1 MKMKILS
8 ASIAAAFLMAG
19 CGSNDAQEVAYAMCE
34 LAKTGDVQGMKKYA
48 EPEFA
53 QALEQVDVMLQAA
66 LATDFGKSEFEKNIA
81 LLKDVNCKETTK
93 IADIDATTKSVSN
106 HKTSQVFVLKR
117 INDEWKVAAE

>member
-19 CGSNDAQEVAYAMCE
+19 CGSSGAEDVAYAMCE

-66 LATDFGKSEFEKNIA
+66 LATDFGKSEFERNIA
-81 LLKDVNCKETTK
+81 LLKDVNCKE
-93 IADIDATTKSVSN
+93 TTKSVSN

-117 INDEWKVAAE
+117 INDEWKVTAE